1 MFWLKINYKIMSK
14 YNKIIKNIFSC
25 LILSVLF
32 IVIHNKLLAQEDPD
46 EMEYDV
52 CPGWGFKC
60 ISITK
65 DTFLG
70 AITVPVRFK
79 GKNRSAIE
87 PIQKE

>member
-1 MFWLKINYKIMSK
+1 MLKYK
-14 YNKIIKNIFSC
+14 KIIKNIFSC

-32 IVIHNKLLAQEDPD
+32 IVIHNQLLAQEDLG

-65 DTFLG
+65 DTILG
-70 AITVPVRFK
+70 AITVPVRLK
-79 GKNRSAIE
+79 GKDRGVIE
-87 PIQKE
+87 PIQQE